1 MTSSGKPQA
10 TVADGP
16 RVQDVVEFL
25 RNHPSFLDDHPELLV
40 DLSIPHASGEAI
52 SLMQRQVAVL
62 RSDNTRLKEQLEG
75 LVSFARQNE
84 NLNARI
90 HGLVLTLMNA
100 VGPQA
105 IFARLEQ
112 CLLEDFG
119 ADQVAARVFAAPAFV
134 DSGDVPQFV
143 GTESA
148 EREPF
153 AAAIVA
159 DRTVCG
165 AISAGQCQSL
175 FADLDETASA
185 VVMPLLGKKWDGVL
199 VIASHDGER
208 YQADMGTEF
217 LTYLKDVV
225 ALVIDPWVKPPRD
238 L

>member
-10 TVADGP
+10 TVVDGP
-16 RVQDVVEFL
+16 SVQHVVDFL
-25 RNHPSFLDDHPELLV
+25 RNHPSFLDDHPELLSE
-40 DLSIPHASGEAI
+40 LSIPHASGEAI

-62 RSDNTRLKEQLEG
+62 RNDNNRLKEQLEG
-75 LVSFARQNE
+75 LVGFARQNE

-90 HGLVLTLMNA
+90 HTLVLTLMNA

-112 CLLEDFG
+112 CLREDFG
-119 ADQVAARVFAAPAFV
+119 ADRVAARVFAEPAFV

-143 GTESA
+143 GSESA
-148 EREPF
+148 AREPF
-153 AAAIVA
+153 DALIVA

-165 AISAGQCQSL
+165 AIGDAQRQSL
-175 FADLDETASA
+175 FTDLDETASA
-185 VVMPLLGKKWDGVL
+185 VVMPLLGKRWDGVL

-225 ALVIDPWVKPPRD
+225 ALVVDPWVKPPRD